1 VQSDGTEAAWNDIAG
16 WNENTQPM
24 KWNLLTSNIHNTS
37 TKEMFEYNAGLTLQD
52 FLENCKIHL
61 NRPKSGQLHVL

>member
-1 VQSDGTEAAWNDIAG
+1 VVTKVDIHPQRVKGLRAMQSDGTEAAWNDIAG

-52 FLENCKIHL
+52 FF
-61 NRPKSGQLHVL
+61 